1 MTARITFYDA
11 WMLLDPPERRHRRR
25 GYPMRRIG
33 VALAIVGIAFGTVRC
48 AEPAW
53 MHRGG
58 RTASAGGVS
67 ATTEPSQPAA
77 MRPPSNTAEPNGS
90 SVIDGRRYVRSPGAG
105 MTVFAHRGAP
115 TLAPENTLP
124 SDEAAR
130 RSGADWIENDVQPSR
145 DGVPHIMHDETVD
158 RTTDGHGRI
167 RDLTSAQLAALDA
180 GKWFRPEFSGTKV
193 MTLRGQLADLRSRGG
208 RLLLEIK
215 NPQTREE
222 IARIVEEV
230 RQSGMSNRVFV
241 QSFDRESLR
250 ITRDLAPEL
259 PLGLLGDEDEGD
271 PVAVA
276 RELRLTSYN
285 PSYYLVAKHPDL
297 VRRLHAAGVAVFAWT
312 PDDPNEWSKLN
323 EAGVD
328 GIITNRSADLVAWN
342 RQHAPGKGARS

>member
-1 MTARITFYDA
+1 MP
-11 WMLLDPPERRHRRR
+11 LDPRRRRHRRR

-33 VALAIVGIAFGTVRC
+33 VALAMAGIAVGAVQC
-48 AEPAW
+48 AEPALV
-53 MHRGG
+53 HKDGT
-58 RTASAGGVS
+58 TASAGGVS
-67 ATTEPSQPAA
+67 TTTEPPQPAA
-77 MRPPSNTAEPNGS
+77 MRPSWDDTGAPNGS
-90 SVIDGRRYVRSPGAG
+90 SAIDGRRYMRSAG
-105 MTVFAHRGAP
+105 DRVTVFAHRGAP

-130 RSGADWIENDVQPSR
+130 HSGADWIENDVQPSR

-167 RDLTSAQLAALDA
+167 RDLTSAQLAGLDA
-180 GKWFRPEFSGTKV
+180 GKWFRPEFAGTKV

-222 IARIVEEV
+222 IARIVDEV
-230 RQSGMSNRVFV
+230 RHSGMSDRVFV

-250 ITRDLAPEL
+250 ITRDLAPDL
-259 PLGLLGDEDEGD
+259 PLGLLGDADEAD
-271 PVAVA
+271 PVALA

-312 PDDPNEWSKLN
+312 PDDPNEWSKLHD
-323 EAGVD
+323 AGVD

-342 RQHAPGKGARS
+342 GKHTPGKGARH

>member
-1 MTARITFYDA
+1 
-11 WMLLDPPERRHRRR
+11 MLLDPPERRHRRR

-33 VALAIVGIAFGTVRC
+33 VALAIVGIAFGTVQC
-48 AEPAW
+48 VEPAW
-53 MHRGG
+53 THQSGKP
-58 RTASAGGVS
+58 AFAGDMS
-67 ATTEPSQPAA
+67 TTLEPPPPAA
-77 MRPPSNTAEPNGS
+77 MRPSSDTAEPLRGGS
-90 SVIDGRRYVRSPGAG
+90 AIDGRRYMRAPGARV
-105 MTVFAHRGAP
+105 TVFAHRGAP

-167 RDLTSAQLAALDA
+167 RDLTSAQLAGLDA
-180 GKWFRPEFSGTKV
+180 GKWFRPEFSGTRV

-222 IARIVEEV
+222 IARIVDEV
-230 RQSGMSNRVFV
+230 RHSGMSDRVFV

-250 ITRDLAPEL
+250 ITRDLAPDL
-259 PLGLLGDEDEGD
+259 PLGLLGDEPEAD

-285 PSYYLVAKHPDL
+285 PSYYLITTHPDL
-297 VRRLHAAGVAVFAWT
+297 VRRMHEAGVAVFAWT
-312 PDDPNEWSKLN
+312 PDNPHDWSKLN

-342 RQHAPGKGARS
+342 RQHTRGNGARH